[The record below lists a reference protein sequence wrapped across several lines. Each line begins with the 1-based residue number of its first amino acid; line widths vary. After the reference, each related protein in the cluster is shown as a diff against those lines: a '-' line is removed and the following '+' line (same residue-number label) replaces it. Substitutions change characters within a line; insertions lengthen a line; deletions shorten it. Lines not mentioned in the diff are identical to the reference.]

1 MTRVVFS
8 GCEFDVVSASNIGD
22 DSETMEFRKMDGSS
36 DIVIAI
42 TQFGEYGSS
51 DVSIIV
57 FNEISLD
64 VVEQAIDYARRCFG
78 IPARDKK

>member
-1 MTRVVFS
+1 MTKVIFS
-8 GCEFDVVSASNIGD
+8 GCEFDVISASNVGD
-22 DSETMEFRKMDGSS
+22 DSETMEFRKLDGSS
-36 DIVIAI
+36 GIAIAI

-64 VVEQAIDYARRCFG
+64 IVEQAISYTRQRFG
-78 IPARDKK
+78 IPLRENM